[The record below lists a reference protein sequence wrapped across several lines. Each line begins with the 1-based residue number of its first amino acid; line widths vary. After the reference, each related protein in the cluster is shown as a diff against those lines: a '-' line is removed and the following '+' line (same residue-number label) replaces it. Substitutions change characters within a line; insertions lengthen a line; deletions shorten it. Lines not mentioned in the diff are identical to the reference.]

1 MLALYGVCVSAACFW
16 LAGRR
21 RRDVAELEGRLS
33 DSDAARIEAE
43 RRLHEAGVS
52 AAVSRAQSDGAQ
64 VRLRE
69 VSEELAKTQHELA
82 RVQQDLA
89 ACRSQS
95 EILERTNAQTQE
107 RYAELRTRLDADFQI
122 LANKVFDEAR
132 AKFVDQGSQRINSI
146 VEPLSLNLQRFRER
160 VDAVHDAQTRAS
172 EGVKVQI
179 ENLLKMNER
188 LSEDAE
194 NLTAA
199 LRGNNKVA
207 GNWGEAVLE
216 KIFQSCGLIKGVHY
230 RAQESFSD
238 PTSVQ
243 SRLVPDFIVDLPD
256 SRSIIV
262 DSKVSLLDYV
272 DYCSATDAAAKRES
286 LSKFKK
292 STRAHLKEFAKK
304 YDCLSGMA
312 GFKLMFIPIEPAYNL
327 IVESDKTLL
336 FDAYADN
343 VIIVSPTS
351 VMAILKY
358 AQIAYRNEAV
368 SKNLGELS
376 KCGRLLC
383 DRINGF
389 LERFSAIQTRIDG
402 LQNAYNASKTALS
415 EGTQSVSKTARRF
428 YELSQKSL
436 EGQNKEIEK
445 ELENE

>member
-52 AAVSRAQSDGAQ
+52 TAVSRAQSDGAQ

-95 EILERTNAQTQE
+95 
-107 RYAELRTRLDADFQI
+107 ELRTRLDADFQI

-238 PTSVQ
+238 PTSAQ

-256 SRSIIV
+256 SRSI
-262 DSKVSLLDYV
+262 
-272 DYCSATDAAAKRES
+272 
-286 LSKFKK
+286 K
-292 STRAHLKEFAKK
+292 SF
-304 YDCLSGMA
+304 
-312 GFKLMFIPIEPAYNL
+312 
-327 IVESDKTLL
+327 
-336 FDAYADN
+336 
-343 VIIVSPTS
+343 
-351 VMAILKY
+351 
-358 AQIAYRNEAV
+358 
-368 SKNLGELS
+368 
-376 KCGRLLC
+376 RLL
-383 DRINGF
+383 NGPPFF
-389 LERFSAIQTRIDG
+389 LSLMIDSITG
-402 LQNAYNASKTALS
+402 FPILLIA
-415 EGTQSVSKTARRF
+415 ARP
-428 YELSQKSL
+428 
-436 EGQNKEIEK
+436 
-445 ELENE
+445 